1 MTSSSDCYARVW
13 KVDEQESKEEDC
25 KGVHRLKNFK
35 TMLMMSKFNKYNGDQ
50 VASGGM
56 SAIVTVW
63 NPETGKVIVT
73 FDHSEFETTFVCQEI
88 EWQNPK

>member
-1 MTSSSDCYARVW
+1 
-13 KVDEQESKEEDC
+13 
-25 KGVHRLKNFK
+25 
-35 TMLMMSKFNKYNGDQ
+35 
-50 VASGGM
+50 M

-88 EWQNPK
+88 EWQNPKQLVVSGKSKNIYLWNVDQAERPVQIWSGHHAEIL